1 MPQPGGTRE
10 FPQIPRTRFRCMFP
24 WFRIAM
30 RSERIRQTEA
40 PGTPV
45 DCKLTSTTRMR
56 GKLLTGTCAILFFA
70 CALQAQVPLPRPIPQ
85 TAPATTVTVDD
96 SEAMFTT
103 LCALTAAGFESNVS
117 SANWT
122 PYRAELR
129 ERLVHEQGPAVDA
142 LRKFYKEHEL
152 ADAGATLS
160 RYLWFGLVSGPAPDF
175 RPVMRLDELP
185 PDVIALDG
193 FREILSG
200 YYKEQGIGELWRQVQ
215 PIYNSEISRMHDEVS
230 QIVFVASGYLRE
242 MLDPAS
248 PRTFTIV
255 VEPLVGRI
263 TNVRNFGDHYALILS
278 GANDIP
284 ADVVRHAFLHF
295 LLDPLPLQ
303 YSHVVAVKRPL
314 FTVAAQAP
322 RLSPDLKDDFPSYFA
337 ECLVRA
343 VELKLQRM
351 SPSEREAA
359 LDMNDTDGYVLVRP
373 LFGALAK
380 FEESEPSMKY
390 YFPEMVRS
398 IDLTAEEKRVEAIQF
413 AAPLPSGRNAT
424 EREAVA
430 LRKQQLPSTIPND
443 KDAIAAL
450 TEGERRIA
458 EKNPRAAEASF
469 KKVLAKYPD
478 QPRAWYGLGVA
489 AVLESDWP
497 RAKEV
502 FGRLTEGD
510 HAAKEDPLVL
520 AWSHVYLGHIFDREG
535 QVERAKSEFQAA
547 LGVQGSPDQAR
558 NAAQKGLTSMAE
570 EKPRERER
578 P

>member
-1 MPQPGGTRE
+1 
-10 FPQIPRTRFRCMFP
+10 
-24 WFRIAM
+24 M
-30 RSERIRQTEA
+30 RSKEDQTEA
-40 PGTPV
+40 RSALV
-45 DCKLTSTTRMR
+45 NFRLTS
-56 GKLLTGTCAILFFA
+56 IVNA
-70 CALQAQVPLPRPIPQ
+70 CRRPVAAACLPFVFGALSWAQVPIPRPLQ
-85 TAPATTVTVDD
+85 TAPATTVTVDG
-96 SEAMFTT
+96 SEPMFAT
-103 LCALTAAGFESNVS
+103 LCAITAAGFESNVS

-129 ERLVHEQGPAVDA
+129 ERLQHQQGPAVDA
-142 LRKFYKEHEL
+142 LRSFYKGHEL
-152 ADAGATLS
+152 ADPGATLS

-175 RPVMRLDELP
+175 RPVMRRDELP
-185 PDVIALDG
+185 PDVLALEG
-193 FREILSG
+193 FREILSN
-200 YYKEQGIGELWRQVQ
+200 YYEEQRIGELWSEVQ
-215 PIYNSEISRMHDEVS
+215 PIYNSEITRMHDQVS
-230 QIVFVASGYLRE
+230 QVVFVAGGYLRE
-242 MLDPAS
+242 MADPAS
-248 PRTFTIV
+248 PRTFTII

-284 ADVVRHAFLHF
+284 LDVVRHAYLHF

-303 YSHVVAVKRPL
+303 YPHVIAVKRPL
-314 FTVAAQAP
+314 FTIAAQAP
-322 RLSPDLKDDFPSYFA
+322 RLSADLKDDFSSYFA

-351 SPSEREAA
+351 APSEREAA
-359 LDMNDTDGYVLVRP
+359 LDRNDTDGYVLVRP

-380 FEESEPSMKY
+380 FEQAEPSMKY

-398 IDLTAEEKRVEAIQF
+398 IDLAAEEKRVEAIRF
-413 AAPLPSGRNAT
+413 AAPLPTGRDAT
-424 EREAVA
+424 ATEAVA
-430 LRKQQLPSTIPND
+430 RHKAQLPTTIPND

-458 EKNPRAAEASF
+458 EKNPQAAEASF

-502 FGRLTEGD
+502 FGRLTAGD
-510 HAAKEDPLVL
+510 HAANEDPLVL
-520 AWSHVYLGHIFDREG
+520 AWSHVYLGHIFDQEG
-535 QVERAKSEFQAA
+535 QVDRAKSEFQAA

-558 NAAQKGLTSMAE
+558 DAAQKGLTSVAE
-570 EKPRERER
+570 EKPRGRER